1 MEDMTLTDPPTSVG
15 LPVGLALEDW
25 TGDAR
30 FHEYTRAANPV
41 GRTTPLIPVEQ
52 FPASLHR
59 SAPTGIVALDLSAPL
74 AIDGGPATSPA
85 LLASFVTVRAGD
97 ELATAPVATS
107 EIYVVLAGEGTTT
120 VDSVTI
126 AGGTAAD
133 SATTDTAD
141 IADGAADTGTGTDD
155 PGTVAWATGDVIALP
170 GGCRS
175 THRASADATLYWVTD
190 EPLLRYLGVAPTEP
204 RLRPT
209 LFTAARCAEE
219 LARVAAEPAAERRN
233 RVSVLLN
240 NAEQDQTLTATHVLW
255 AMVGLLPVDAVQKPH
270 RHQSVALDLILDC
283 EPGCYTSVGP
293 HLSDDGEILDAR
305 RVDWEPGGAFV
316 TPPGW
321 WHSHHN
327 ESGAPARLLPVQ
339 DAGLHTYLR
348 TLDIRFS

>member
-1 MEDMTLTDPPTSVG
+1 MTLTDPPTSVG

-41 GRTTPLIPVEQ
+41 GRSTSLVPVEQ
-52 FPASLHR
+52 FPASLHHNV
-59 SAPTGIVALDLSAPL
+59 PTGIVALDLSAPL

-120 VDSVTI
+120 VDCTSV
-126 AGGTAAD
+126 GGDTHD
-133 SATTDTAD
+133 TTS
-141 IADGAADTGTGTDD
+141 
-155 PGTVAWATGDVIALP
+155 VAWATGDVIALP
-170 GGCRS
+170 GLCRS

-209 LFTAARCAEE
+209 LFTAARCTEE
-219 LARVAAEPAAERRN
+219 LARVAADPAAERRN

-283 EPGCYTSVGP
+283 EPGCYTRVGP
-293 HLSDDGEILDAR
+293 RLSDDGEILDAR

>member
-1 MEDMTLTDPPTSVG
+1 MNLDLGGTLDGMTVTEPS

-59 SAPTGIVALDLSAPL
+59 DAATGVVPLDLSGPL
-74 AIDGGPATSPA
+74 GIADGPATSPA
-85 LLASFVTVRAGD
+85 LLASFATVRAG
-97 ELATAPVATS
+97 EALVTEPRATS
-107 EIYVVLAGEGTTT
+107 ELYVVMRGAGTTELT
-120 VDSVTI
+120 GDVD
-126 AGGTAAD
+126 GGA
-133 SATTDTAD
+133 
-141 IADGAADTGTGTDD
+141 
-155 PGTVAWATGDVIALP
+155 VAWAEGDVFVLP

-175 THRASADATLYWVTD
+175 VHRATADATFYWVTD
-190 EPLLRYLGVAPTEP
+190 EPLLRYLGVAPTER

-209 LFTAARCAEE
+209 LWPAARNAEE
-219 LARVAAEPAAERRN
+219 LAKVAADPAAERRN

-240 NAEQDQTLTATHVLW
+240 NADQPQTLTATHVLW
-255 AMVGLLPVDAVQKPH
+255 AMVGLLPIDAVQKPH

-283 EPGCYTSVGP
+283 QPGCYTLVGP
-293 HLSDDGEILDAR
+293 RLADDGSIVEAQ

-321 WHSHHN
+321 WHAHHN
-327 ESGAPARLLPVQ
+327 ESGAEAHLLPVQ
-339 DAGLHTYLR
+339 DAGLHTHLR